1 MKIEEF
7 EKKINYKFTN
17 KKLLNTA
24 LTHASFNKKK
34 KDYSSYERLEFLGDR
49 VLSLVIAQDLFLKF
63 PKEDEGA
70 LSKRHAYLVSK
81 SILIEVSTD
90 INIKEVLKSFSAKN
104 LNPQIQTNSS
114 IFGDICEALIGA
126 IYLDSGLIEAKKFI
140 KKYWTKKINKN
151 INPPKDPK
159 SLLQEIAQKKG
170 LKLPKYNLKL
180 KTGPSYSPLF
190 DVEVLLTGFKKFT
203 ARGKTIKIA
212 QLNAANNLL
221 KFMREKKII

>member
-90 INIKEVLKSFSAKN
+90 INIKEVLKSFSSVATRRN
-104 LNPQIQTNSS
+104 
-114 IFGDICEALIGA
+114 CCAV
-126 IYLDSGLIEAKKFI
+126 
-140 KKYWTKKINKN
+140 
-151 INPPKDPK
+151 
-159 SLLQEIAQKKG
+159 
-170 LKLPKYNLKL
+170 
-180 KTGPSYSPLF
+180 YSCAAA
-190 DVEVLLTGFKKFT
+190 
-203 ARGKTIKIA
+203 ARG
-212 QLNAANNLL
+212 
-221 KFMREKKII
+221 R

>member
-1 MKIEEF
+1 M
-7 EKKINYKFTN
+7 
-17 KKLLNTA
+17 
-24 LTHASFNKKK
+24 
-34 KDYSSYERLEFLGDR
+34 
-49 VLSLVIAQDLFLKF
+49 
-63 PKEDEGA
+63 
-70 LSKRHAYLVSK
+70 
-81 SILIEVSTD
+81 
-90 INIKEVLKSFSAKN
+90 LKSFSAKN